1 MAPSVVAVP
10 RENIQFV
17 LCARGMTMSINL
29 NGFEALEDRVLL
41 AGNVTASINTLTG
54 AWTITGDGAANGVNI
69 VDTYDG
75 ANGLYEIETD
85 ATTNLTL
92 VVDGVATNL
101 GLDANSGDIPGNV
114 RPTSVVINLGAG
126 NDVLFVEDSGINDG
140 DLDNLALNVTINMG
154 SGNDIIELQGDG
166 YYIDLGNVSI
176 DLGAGNDRFQDL
188 TTGDGVGV
196 LNLSIKAGAG
206 NDLVLLNT
214 EVFYVDNL
222 TINMGTGSDRV
233 DLGGVYGY
241 TNENVETLSL
251 VFGAGADS
259 LSIDDV
265 EVDRT
270 SIKMNGNNNDV
281 RITDSGFYDS
291 FDLKGGAKADVV
303 EIGNNYFGGVNTLN
317 GGGGNNVLA
326 DLGRNLFSDAT
337 TIKSFKIVTV

>member
-1 MAPSVVAVP
+1 M
-10 RENIQFV
+10 
-17 LCARGMTMSINL
+17 
-29 NGFEALEDRVLL
+29 
-41 AGNVTASINTLTG
+41 
-54 AWTITGDGAANGVNI
+54 
-69 VDTYDG
+69 
-75 ANGLYEIETD
+75 
-85 ATTNLTL
+85 
-92 VVDGVATNL
+92 
-101 GLDANSGDIPGNV
+101 
-114 RPTSVVINLGAG
+114 
-126 NDVLFVEDSGINDG
+126 
-140 DLDNLALNVTINMG
+140 
-154 SGNDIIELQGDG
+154 
-166 YYIDLGNVSI
+166 
-176 DLGAGNDRFQDL
+176 
-188 TTGDGVGV
+188 
-196 LNLSIKAGAG
+196 SIKAGAG
-206 NDLVLLNT
+206 DDLVLVDTGL
-214 EVFYVDNL
+214 FYVDNL

-241 TNENVETLSL
+241 TNENVETLLL

-337 TIKSFKIVTV
+337 TSVTPRRSRASRSSRSDDFQVTLVLAGVRRFTANGTQSHQSLQQPNGVKKFASWPRFVFRSWKPIPRRWTCLSSP

>member
-1 MAPSVVAVP
+1 M
-10 RENIQFV
+10 N
-17 LCARGMTMSINL
+17 
-29 NGFEALEDRVLL
+29 
-41 AGNVTASINTLTG
+41 
-54 AWTITGDGAANGVNI
+54 
-69 VDTYDG
+69 
-75 ANGLYEIETD
+75 
-85 ATTNLTL
+85 
-92 VVDGVATNL
+92 
-101 GLDANSGDIPGNV
+101 
-114 RPTSVVINLGAG
+114 
-126 NDVLFVEDSGINDG
+126 
-140 DLDNLALNVTINMG
+140 
-154 SGNDIIELQGDG
+154 
-166 YYIDLGNVSI
+166 
-176 DLGAGNDRFQDL
+176 
-188 TTGDGVGV
+188 

-206 NDLVLLNT
+206 DDLVLVDTGL
-214 EVFYVDNL
+214 FYVDNL

>member
-1 MAPSVVAVP
+1 
-10 RENIQFV
+10 
-17 LCARGMTMSINL
+17 MSINL

>member
-1 MAPSVVAVP
+1 
-10 RENIQFV
+10 
-17 LCARGMTMSINL
+17 MSINL

-69 VDTYDG
+69 VDTDGG

-114 RPTSVVINLGAG
+114 DITSIVINLGAG
-126 NDVLFVEDSGINDG
+126 NDVLFVEGSSISG
-140 DLDNLALNVTINMG
+140 DLDNTALNVTINMG
-154 SGNDIIELQGDG
+154 SGNDIIELQGEGD
-166 YYIDLGNVSI
+166 YINLGNVSI

-188 TTGDGVGV
+188 TTDDGVGV

-206 NDLVLLNT
+206 NDLVLVDTGL
-214 EVFYVDNL
+214 FYVDNL

-233 DLGGVYGY
+233 DLDGVYGY
-241 TNENVETLSL
+241 TNDNVETLSL

-259 LSIDDV
+259 LTIDDV

-270 SIKMNGNNNDV
+270 SIKMNGNNNFV
-281 RITDSGFYDS
+281 RITDSSFYDS
-291 FDLKGGAKADVV
+291 FDLQGGAKADVV
-303 EIGNNYFGGVNTLN
+303 EIRNNDFLGVNTLN

-326 DLGRNLFSDAT
+326 DLGGNFFSDAT
-337 TIKSFKIVTV
+337 TIKSFKLV

>member
-1 MAPSVVAVP
+1 MAVP
-10 RENIQFV
+10 GENIQFV